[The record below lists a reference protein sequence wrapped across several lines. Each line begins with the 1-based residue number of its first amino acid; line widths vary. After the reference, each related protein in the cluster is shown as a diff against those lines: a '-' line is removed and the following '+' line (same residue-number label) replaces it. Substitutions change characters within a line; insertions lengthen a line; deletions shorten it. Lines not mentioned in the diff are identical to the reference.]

1 MKKKLAALISAAAVA
16 MSAVPMLTPA
26 YAVEQNFYDVLM
38 GYADKL
44 IDDSSPFEIDDATKV
59 ITNKQPV
66 EVTVDM
72 KARKSGASDWKDKV
86 ENNTYSAGTSLSSVM
101 KFDYRATLD
110 MSKVLEQYNTVTNL
124 AGWAIE
130 LAAMDYETELT
141 EAGTLDADAIAAE
154 VEAYKAARKAELE
167 ASYVKGAKF
176 VITVD
181 NPDGM
186 SFPEGI
192 EEDTDMTGFTARLG
206 DNGEEI
212 TPNDEGKLIIAGD
225 EEDAERGNLIY
236 IEAEPREGGNS
247 ELTITIGT
255 EGEVSNKAL
264 AEALKYDIILEY
276 DDIEA
281 TGPSGY
287 SSNRE
292 YKLVGTVTGNTP
304 IYIDTQNE
312 DDPDGEPVATQVADL
327 SYEGIQDTSSSSLY
341 DNADEISETIKI
353 TTNSRPSS
361 SGGGGGGGG
370 GIVVPRPTP
379 TATPTTPP
387 ELNREDHYA
396 YIVGYPD
403 GSVQPNGS
411 ITRAEVATIFF
422 RLLTDESRAEAW
434 STENSFSDVNSSDW
448 YNNAISTMANAGV
461 VNGYDDGTF
470 KPNAPITRAEFAA
483 IAARF
488 DTSSYSG
495 ADKFTDIAGHWAG
508 SYINKNADLGWINGY
523 DDGTFKPDRNIT
535 RAEAMTLVNNV
546 LNRHVQSRDYML
558 DGMAE
563 WFDNTEDMWY
573 YTAVQEATNSHT
585 YERLEDGVNEQWTE
599 ITENRD
605 WTALENEAATAN
617 SGN

>member
-59 ITNKQPV
+59 ITNKEPV

-86 ENNTYSAGTSLSSVM
+86 ENNTYSAGTRLSSVM

-130 LAAMDYETELT
+130 LAAMDYEKELT

-176 VITVD
+176 VITVE
-181 NPDGM
+181 NPDGL

-212 TPNDEGKLIIAGD
+212 TPNDEGKLIISGD

-236 IEAEPREGGNS
+236 IEAEPREGGSS

-292 YKLVGTVTGNTP
+292 YKLV
-304 IYIDTQNE
+304 
-312 DDPDGEPVATQVADL
+312 ADL

-361 SGGGGGGGG
+361 PGGGGG

-379 TATPTTPP
+379 TVTPTTPP

-508 SYINKNADLGWINGY
+508 SYINKAADLGWINGY
-523 DDGTFKPDRNIT
+523 DDGTFKPDQNIT

>member
-59 ITNKQPV
+59 ITNKEPV

-86 ENNTYSAGTSLSSVM
+86 ENNTYSAGTRLSSVM

-130 LAAMDYETELT
+130 LAAMDYEKELT

-176 VITVD
+176 VITVE
-181 NPDGM
+181 NPDGL

-212 TPNDEGKLIIAGD
+212 TPNDEGKLIISGD

-236 IEAEPREGGNS
+236 IEAEPREGGSS

-292 YKLVGTVTGNTP
+292 YKLV
-304 IYIDTQNE
+304 
-312 DDPDGEPVATQVADL
+312 DL

-361 SGGGGGGGG
+361 PGGGGG

-379 TATPTTPP
+379 TVTPTTPP

-508 SYINKNADLGWINGY
+508 SYINKAADLGWINGY
-523 DDGTFKPDRNIT
+523 DDGTFKPDQNIT

>member
-59 ITNKQPV
+59 ITNKEPV

-86 ENNTYSAGTSLSSVM
+86 ENNTYSAGTRLSSVM

-130 LAAMDYETELT
+130 LAAMDYEKELT

-176 VITVD
+176 VITVE
-181 NPDGM
+181 NPDGL

-236 IEAEPREGGNS
+236 IEAEPREGGSS

-312 DDPDGEPVATQVADL
+312 EDPDGEPVATQVADL

-361 SGGGGGGGG
+361 PGGGGG

-379 TATPTTPP
+379 TVTPTTPP

-508 SYINKNADLGWINGY
+508 SYINKAADLGWINGY
-523 DDGTFKPDRNIT
+523 DDGTFKPDQNIT

>member
-1 MKKKLAALISAAAVA
+1 
-16 MSAVPMLTPA
+16 
-26 YAVEQNFYDVLM
+26 
-38 GYADKL
+38 
-44 IDDSSPFEIDDATKV
+44 
-59 ITNKQPV
+59 
-66 EVTVDM
+66 
-72 KARKSGASDWKDKV
+72 
-86 ENNTYSAGTSLSSVM
+86 
-101 KFDYRATLD
+101 

-130 LAAMDYETELT
+130 LAAMDYEKELT

-176 VITVD
+176 VITVE
-181 NPDGM
+181 NPDGL

-212 TPNDEGKLIIAGD
+212 TPNDEGKLIISGD

-236 IEAEPREGGNS
+236 IEAEPREGGSS

-312 DDPDGEPVATQVADL
+312 EDPDGEPVATQVADL

-361 SGGGGGGGG
+361 PGGGGG

-379 TATPTTPP
+379 TVTPTTPP

-470 KPNAPITRAEFAA
+470 KP
-483 IAARF
+483 
-488 DTSSYSG
+488 DQ
-495 ADKFTDIAGHWAG
+495 
-508 SYINKNADLGWINGY
+508 
-523 DDGTFKPDRNIT
+523 NIT